1 MFMEHP
7 LLLFIVILE
16 LLTYPTNSYYCTSS
30 ETIAIAGLFRFSLLV
45 EQKEVRSSLPLQNE
59 ELPRIAKRIPG
70 IWKEVALLTKKFEPH
85 DIENI
90 SSSRVDEDQT
100 SKALTMLLRFK
111 ERQGGRKMLANALKD
126 FNINLSEQ
134 VLSGHFI
141 DNDG

>member
-7 LLLFIVILE
+7 ILLFMVILE
-16 LLTYPTNSYYCTSS
+16 LLTYPTNSHYFTSS
-30 ETIAIAGLFRFSLLV
+30 ETIAIAGLFCFFLLV
-45 EQKEVRSSLPLQNE
+45 EQELRPPLSLQNE
-59 ELPRIAKRIPG
+59 ELPRIAQRIPR
-70 IWKEVALLTKKFEPH
+70 IWQEVALLTKKFEPH